1 MESWVQ
7 EDGIDHICNLV
18 SNKMESAKPLLKM
31 KLKAVSP
38 EYVEQW
44 DVTAI
49 MDPVAMITPTWTKIL
64 YAASEPQG
72 SESEDAR
79 NRPTV

>member
-18 SNKMESAKPLLKM
+18 SNEMESAKPLLKM

-44 DVTAI
+44 DVAAI

>member
-1 MESWVQ
+1 METWVRD
-7 EDGIDHICNLV
+7 DGVNHICHLV
-18 SNKMESAKPLLKM
+18 SNEMELAKPLLKM
-31 KLKAVSP
+31 ELKAP

-44 DVTAI
+44 DVAAI

-64 YAASEPQG
+64 YAASEPQRH
-72 SESEDAR
+72 ESEDAR